1 MSRRAAC
8 ARWLVPAVLTVGATA
23 CGAAGLQATPTP
35 TETVT
40 VLPNAPD
47 ESAAAMSRSDAAQ
60 VFLDAVCP
68 SDYAFGALPEYEEVW
83 ISGAILREALRPH
96 MAEGPGREDDST
108 GLGSIDPG
116 LDYIVSWGDV

>member
-1 MSRRAAC
+1 MLAC
-8 ARWLVPAVLTVGATA
+8 VEAV
-23 CGAAGLQATPTP
+23 
-35 TETVT
+35 
-40 VLPNAPD
+40 
-47 ESAAAMSRSDAAQ
+47 ESAMRSRDPDWS
-60 VFLDAVCP
+60 
-68 SDYAFGALPEYEEVW
+68 LPEYEEVW